1 MKPTVEQLHNAD
13 RYELIDSFR
22 IDEMA
27 QFLTRELGFD
37 RKEASQKPTPKKW
50 ISWVLILGLALG
62 GAFIGYFL
70 GAAFVEESSK
80 VDETVRTANA
90 TKIDTI
96 MGQFGFAFL
105 AFFIL
110 LPIHE
115 VIHAAVFKYYGA
127 TTVGFG
133 GSWKSMI
140 VYAYAHKFV
149 HSGRELA
156 WVAAMPFL
164 VITTML
170 SLAWIVW
177 PQYGILFGTTL
188 FIHTTACVG
197 DFVLINYQYKNRHRQ
212 IYTYDDLKEEQRSYF
227 FAEKAG

>member
-27 QFLTRELGFD
+27 QFLTRELGMAK
-37 RKEASQKPTPKKW
+37 KEPNQKSTPNKW
-50 ISWVLILGLALG
+50 IGWVFLLGLAAGGGVVGYVLG
-62 GAFIGYFL
+62 SGLTGVIKDSGVTQAGGISMAKQVGL
-70 GAAFVEESSK
+70 
-80 VDETVRTANA
+80 
-90 TKIDTI
+90 
-96 MGQFGFAFL
+96 AFL
-105 AFFIL
+105 SFIVL

-156 WVAAMPFL
+156 WVAVMPFL
-164 VITTML
+164 VITTTL
-170 SLAWIVW
+170 ALAWVIW
-177 PQYGILFGTTL
+177 PQYGLFFGTTL

-197 DFVLINYQYKNRHRQ
+197 DFVLINYQFKNRHRR